1 MTFMS
6 ESEEMEKVISCKWK
20 EKQRTEVAMF
30 ISDKI
35 DVRSQTVKR
44 WWWMSLYSHKRVYSA
59 TGYNDCKYICTQ
71 QQSISTYKANIKWS
85 EGRHKLQH
93 SNTREIQYPI
103 FDTGQIIQTENQWV
117 NTELKLHF
125 RPDEFNKHM

>member
-20 EKQRTEVAMF
+20 EKQRKEVAMF

-71 QQSISTYKANIKWS
+71 QHIKQTLSDPKGDIHCNTVILEKFSTPFS
-85 EGRHKLQH
+85 TLDR
-93 SNTREIQYPI
+93 
-103 FDTGQIIQTENQWV
+103 
-117 NTELKLHF
+117 
-125 RPDEFNKHM
+125 